1 MVVVKD
7 HTGAAH
13 VRCAECG
20 GSFTDCEDAILRGR
34 KNGTVLAFH
43 ESCDVSPAAA
53 AWDWM
58 ALVFTVRGTIENDL
72 ELIASGV
79 AS

>member
-7 HTGAAH
+7 HTGAMH
-13 VRCAECG
+13 TRCAECG

-43 ESCDVSPAAA
+43 ETCNDADSAP
-53 AWDWM
+53 WDWS
-58 ALVFTVRGTIENDL
+58 ALVFTVRGNVDECL
-72 ELIASGV
+72 ELPVSAV
-79 AS
+79 ASS